1 MGLHKILRIVAL
13 LLAVAGIVALAMVLI
28 NGNGL
33 DAQLYIAYITL
44 ALTLFIVL
52 VYVLKETFSG
62 NLKKTLMS
70 IGAFLLV
77 IIIAYVMSEG
87 VETEMRDGAP
97 APGGLGEGD
106 DIRIIDGAG
115 CGRVP
120 VAGGGGFSGI
130 GARIRAF
137 IGAGLP
143 RIRRVE
149 AYVNGRRSVGPLAED
164 VVQNFQF

>member
-77 IIIAYVMSEG
+77 IIIAYVLSEG
-87 VETEMRDGAP
+87 VETEMRDGEILSAN
-97 APGGLGEGD
+97 GSKWVGTGLHAFY
-106 DIRIIDGAG
+106 ILA
-115 CGRVP
+115 V
-120 VAGGGGFSGI
+120 VAIGSMIYSGI
-130 GARIRAF
+130 KKATTK
-137 IGAGLP
+137 
-143 RIRRVE
+143 
-149 AYVNGRRSVGPLAED
+149 
-164 VVQNFQF
+164 

>member
-77 IIIAYVMSEG
+77 VIIAYVMSEG
-87 VETEMRDGAP
+87 VETEMRDGELLSAS
-97 APGGLGEGD
+97 GSKWVGTGLNTFY
-106 DIRIIDGAG
+106 ILA
-115 CGRVP
+115 V
-120 VAGGGGFSGI
+120 VAIGSMIYSGI
-130 GARIRAF
+130 KKATTR
-137 IGAGLP
+137 
-143 RIRRVE
+143 
-149 AYVNGRRSVGPLAED
+149 
-164 VVQNFQF
+164 